1 MKKKQMYTH
10 THSHKNKNKK
20 HVSDV
25 KSSIAN
31 EVVTEEA
38 DKKLILADNESCNQS
53 KTTSETAAAAAGES
67 METEEAADK
76 HDPMENIVMS
86 SGSK

>member
-53 KTTSETAAAAAGES
+53 KTTSATAAGES